1 MVLLTGA
8 SGRTGRHIAT
18 LLGPRAKGLVR
29 SAEQGQALVN
39 SGGEFVVGD
48 LVLSSPD
55 ERKGWLESCRA
66 VIFAAGAA
74 AGGNPEALDNLATR
88 KLIEAAQAQNV
99 TRFILISS
107 LGTDNPAQ
115 MPPMLRPFLNAKRQ
129 AENAW

>member
-1 MVLLTGA
+1 M
-8 SGRTGRHIAT
+8 
-18 LLGPRAKGLVR
+18 R

-55 ERKGWLESCRA
+55 ERKGWLESCQA

-74 AGGNPEALDNLATR
+74 AGGHPEALDNLATR

-115 MPPMLRPFLNAKRQ
+115 DAGPCCAPF
-129 AENAW
+129 